1 MLLIGLFNDYIYI
14 WSKGCFMEWIIAFLV
29 VLCLLEI
36 YSIRV
41 DVIRAHNEKMKAL
54 NGIYKILQERN
65 KDE

>member
-1 MLLIGLFNDYIYI
+1 
-14 WSKGCFMEWIIAFLV
+14 MEWIIAFLV